1 MADLSGSLGLDRMAS
16 VSGRQSRIRGGGGS
30 SPGKARPSD
39 DALIRGFLEYL
50 GGVRGRARLTLRAYR
65 DILGEARA
73 FFGKDWGAVTADDA
87 RGLLYD
93 LSRRGYARAHVRQHI
108 SALRS
113 FYRFLLK
120 ENAVGASPMQGLALP
135 KLERRLPRFMTLEQ
149 VETLLAAPLR
159 MPRPKQAA
167 AWAAFRDAALLE
179 TAYGAGMRVSEL
191 AGLDVE
197 DWDAEMGTFRVR
209 GKGGRTRLCPVG
221 EPATEAIGRY
231 LDASN
236 HPGRGALFLNKTRKG
251 RLTVVAIGQL
261 LKKYLAFSGL
271 DAKITPHKLRHSF
284 ATHLLE
290 RGADLRSVQ
299 ELLGH
304 ASLSTTQVYTHV
316 TLERLK
322 RIHGEAHPRARGAA
336 RGRGR

>member
-1 MADLSGSLGLDRMAS
+1 M
-16 VSGRQSRIRGGGGS
+16 
-30 SPGKARPSD
+30 KAAAND
-39 DALIRGFLEYL
+39 DALIRGFLDYL

-65 DILGEARA
+65 DILREARE
-73 FFGKDWGAVTADDA
+73 FIGKDWGAVTDDDV
-87 RGLLYD
+87 RRLLYD
-93 LSRRGYARAHVRQHI
+93 LSRREYARAHVRQHL

-120 ENAVGASPMQGLALP
+120 EGAVCSNPMLGLSLP
-135 KLERRLPRFMTLEQ
+135 KLGRRLPRFLTIEQ

-159 MPRPKQAA
+159 MPRRKQAP
-167 AWAAFRDAALLE
+167 AWAALRDAALLE
-179 TAYGAGMRVSEL
+179 TVYGAGLRVSEL

-197 DWDAEMGTFRVR
+197 DWDANMGTFRVR

-221 EPATEAIGRY
+221 EPAGDAIVRY
-231 LDASN
+231 LEASD
-236 HPGRGALFLNKTRKG
+236 HPGRGALFLNKARKG
-251 RLTVVAIGQL
+251 RLTVAAIGQL

-271 DAKITPHKLRHSF
+271 DAKISPHKLRHSF

-322 RIHGEAHPRARGAA
+322 RIHGEAHPRAGGA
-336 RGRGR
+336 G

>member
-1 MADLSGSLGLDRMAS
+1 MPGLVCGGRIGEYSKVSAGRSDKADRRADGPAGSAAGE
-16 VSGRQSRIRGGGGS
+16 
-30 SPGKARPSD
+30 
-39 DALIRGFLEYL
+39 DALARSFLDYL

-65 DILGEARA
+65 DILREARQ
-73 FFGKDWGAVTADDA
+73 FFGKDWTVVTQDDA
-87 RGLLYD
+87 RSLLYD
-93 LSRRGYARAHVRQHI
+93 LSRRGYARAHVRQHL

-113 FYRFLLK
+113 FYRFLSK
-120 ENAVGASPMQGLALP
+120 EGAIGANPMPGLSLP
-135 KLERRLPRFMTLEQ
+135 KLERRLPRFLTIEQ
-149 VETLLAAPLR
+149 VECLLEAPLR
-159 MPRPKQAA
+159 MPRRKQAP
-167 AWAAFRDAALLE
+167 AWTALRDAALLE
-179 TAYGAGMRVSEL
+179 TAYGAGLRVSEL
-191 AGLDVE
+191 AGLDAE
-197 DWDAEMGTFRVR
+197 DWDGEMGTFRVR

-221 EPATEAIGRY
+221 EPAAKAIARYIEASG
-231 LDASN
+231 
-236 HPGRGALFLNKTRKG
+236 HPGKGALFLNKARRG
-251 RLTVVAIGQL
+251 RLTVAAIGQL

-322 RIHGEAHPRARGAA
+322 RIHGEAHPRAGTGDRG
-336 RGRGR
+336 